1 MGHEPRPCS
10 QGQGQ
15 ETKINASTGTRIKTN
30 YKGKGPVSGTLFIA
44 RHTGPEPLGTQMLC
58 RGKTRTRNKSR
69 ARGKGPVPGTRYMAS
84 DKGPGPSGEQMRCVL
99 WCLVVSL
106 PWLWPRHERLLYE

>member
-30 YKGKGPVSGTLFIA
+30 YKGKGPVSGTQFMA
-44 RHTGPEPLGTQMLC
+44 RDTGPEPLGNQMLC

-69 ARGKGPVPGTRYMAS
+69 AKGMWPVPGTLYKAS
-84 DKGPGPSGEQMRCVL
+84 GK
-99 WCLVVSL
+99 
-106 PWLWPRHERLLYE
+106 